1 MTPTL
6 TTFAAP
12 RGGAGHLETAR
23 RRPGM
28 KPLLGAL
35 ALGLSPLALAH
46 EGHGMGA
53 HHWHATDTLGFVVLA
68 VAVALVLWAIR
79 RK

>member
-6 TTFAAP
+6 TAFAAP
-12 RGGAGHLETAR
+12 GVGAGHLETAR

-28 KPLLGAL
+28 KAVFGAL
-35 ALGLSPLALAH
+35 ALAASPLAVAH
-46 EGHGMGA
+46 EGHGMA
-53 HHWHATDTLGFVVLA
+53 PHHWHATDALGFVVLA
-68 VAVALVLWAIR
+68 VAVGLVLWATR

>member
-1 MTPTL
+1 
-6 TTFAAP
+6 
-12 RGGAGHLETAR
+12 
-23 RRPGM
+23 M

-35 ALGLSPLALAH
+35 ALALPSLATAH

-53 HHWHATDTLGFVVLA
+53 HHWHATDTLGFIVLA
-68 VAVALVLWAIR
+68 VAVGLVLWTIR

>member
-1 MTPTL
+1 
-6 TTFAAP
+6 
-12 RGGAGHLETAR
+12 
-23 RRPGM
+23 M

-35 ALGLSPLALAH
+35 ALALPLLALAH

-53 HHWHATDTLGFVVLA
+53 NHWHASDTLGFVVLA
-68 VAVALVLWAIR
+68 VVVGLVLWAVR